1 MTAAHGQ
8 IRIAS
13 PTLHATVFV
22 SIAVFL
28 AIVAMSIAF
37 RIEVVARGKGRVVP
51 IGRVQVVQPEL
62 SGRVNAIHVRNGMTV
77 EKGQVLIVLDSTD
90 AQVQLGTIAA
100 ERDRLR
106 IEMIRIDTLV
116 DVLDRISSGTV
127 ASLWNADDLDLPED
141 LRDHPFALAQ
151 AELLRSEIGDLR
163 ASLEQIDARTE
174 ASLKSEAVTNAN
186 AERIVAAL
194 TIQRQRMDTAEKLL
208 ASGTT
213 SRSSFLDVEQ
223 TLLELERQRDV
234 YLREADQ
241 KQAERRAL
249 GIERRQLL
257 ANLRSGLLT
266 RKAEIEARLALLA
279 QEMRGA
285 QRRLDASTLRA
296 PVSGIVDQL
305 KTFTI
310 GGVVTAEAELM
321 RIVPTNIAIEVEGVF
336 SNQDV
341 GFLEVGQKANIRL
354 DSYPSERFGFV
365 EGRVIDIAAD
375 STEIADGQWGYVVR
389 VSPSRVYLQA
399 GTDRLSLKPGMTATI
414 DVITDKRRIISYF
427 FAPIVRTFQDAM
439 GER

>member
-28 AIVAMSIAF
+28 AIIAMSIAF

-51 IGRVQVVQPEL
+51 VGRVQVVQPEL

-116 DVLDRISSGTV
+116 DVLGRISSGTV

-266 RKAEIEARLALLA
+266 RKAEIDARLALLA

-341 GFLEVGQKANIRL
+341 G
-354 DSYPSERFGFV
+354 
-365 EGRVIDIAAD
+365 
-375 STEIADGQWGYVVR
+375 
-389 VSPSRVYLQA
+389 
-399 GTDRLSLKPGMTATI
+399 
-414 DVITDKRRIISYF
+414 
-427 FAPIVRTFQDAM
+427 
-439 GER
+439 